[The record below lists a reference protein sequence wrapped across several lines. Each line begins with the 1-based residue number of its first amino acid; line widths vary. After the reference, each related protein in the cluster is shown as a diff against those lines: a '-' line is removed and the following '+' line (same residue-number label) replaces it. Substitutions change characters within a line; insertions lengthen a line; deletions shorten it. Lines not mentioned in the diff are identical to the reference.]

1 MQYFQL
7 RKCLTVYNGRN
18 CPRQKVSVEYSG
30 KKRYTLCVI
39 IIIRIPGI
47 KRNVSDKNGEIFIME
62 YREKKFKSGGE
73 NGKKDWKKENAGRNG
88 NNGRDVNGKTE
99 RNSGRKEAQNFVNGT
114 EKRNYGNQDKSVE
127 KKLGYIDEKLEKK
140 YGGAWNHTGE
150 KNMNAGDKKKAVS
163 AAKRQD
169 DRKTSH
175 VQGKNASVQTEAK
188 TERKKSLCP
197 HFKTCGGCQYLD
209 MPYEKQLEHKKKEVS
224 DLLRP
229 FCRVEEIIGMDDP
242 FHYRN
247 KVHAVMARDRKGH
260 IISGVYKEG
269 THTVLPVE
277 TCLIENKKADEIIG
291 TIRELLPSFKM
302 KVFDEDTGYGFLRHV
317 LVRTA
322 HATGEI
328 MVVLI
333 TASPVF
339 PSKNNFVKA
348 LRKVHPEITTVV
360 QNVNG
365 RDTSMV
371 LGEKEHVLYGPG
383 FIVDVLCGK
392 KFRISSKSFYQINPV
407 QTEKLYNLAIEAA
420 GLTGK
425 ETVVDAY
432 CGIGTIGIVAAS
444 AAKEV
449 IGVELNKD
457 AVRDAVTNAKANG
470 EKNIR
475 FYNNDAGKF
484 MVQMASQNAHADVVF
499 MDPPRSG
506 STEEFMD
513 AVAILNPDR
522 VVYVSCN
529 PETLARDLAY
539 FKKKGY
545 RAEKAWAVDQFPAT
559 SHVET
564 VVLLSKGEVDS
575 KKIRVEFSLEDMDMS
590 EFQDG
595 ATYTQIK
602 DYVLEHS
609 GLKVSNLYISQ
620 IKRKCGIEV
629 GKNYNLPKS
638 EDSRQPMCPPEKEK
652 AIREAFKYFG
662 MI

>member
-1 MQYFQL
+1 M
-7 RKCLTVYNGRN
+7 
-18 CPRQKVSVEYSG
+18 EYSG

-39 IIIRIPGI
+39 IIIRITGI
-47 KRNVSDKNGEIFIME
+47 KRNVSDKNGEIFIMG
-62 YREKKFKSGGE
+62 YMEKKFKGAGE
-73 NGKKDWKKENAGRNG
+73 NGKKNWKKENAGRNG
-88 NNGRDVNGKTE
+88 NNGRDVNGKIE
-99 RNSGRKEAQNFVNGT
+99 RNSGRKETQNFVSGT

-175 VQGKNASVQTEAK
+175 VQGKNASVQAEAK

-229 FCRVEEIIGMDDP
+229 FCRVEKIIGMDDP

-247 KVHAVMARDRKGH
+247 KVHAVMARDRKGR

-620 IKRKCGIEV
+620 IKRKCGIGV

-638 EDSRQPMCPPEKEK
+638 EDSRQPQCPPEKEK

>member
-1 MQYFQL
+1 M
-7 RKCLTVYNGRN
+7 
-18 CPRQKVSVEYSG
+18 EYSG

-39 IIIRIPGI
+39 IIIRITGI
-47 KRNVSDKNGEIFIME
+47 KRNVSDKNGEIFIMG
-62 YREKKFKSGGE
+62 YMEKKFKGAGE
-73 NGKKDWKKENAGRNG
+73 NGKKNWKKENAGRNG
-88 NNGRDVNGKTE
+88 NNGRDVNGKIE
-99 RNSGRKEAQNFVNGT
+99 RNSGRKETQNFVSGT

-175 VQGKNASVQTEAK
+175 VQGKNASVQAEAK

-229 FCRVEEIIGMDDP
+229 FCRVEKIIGMDDP

-247 KVHAVMARDRKGH
+247 KVHAVMARDRKGR

>member
-1 MQYFQL
+1 MEN
-7 RKCLTVYNGRN
+7 RENRDKKMKKMSEKREWTNGTGRTN
-18 CPRQKVSVEYSG
+18 Q
-30 KKRYTLCVI
+30 
-39 IIIRIPGI
+39 
-47 KRNVSDKNGEIFIME
+47 
-62 YREKKFKSGGE
+62 KSGYEKEE
-73 NGKKDWKKENAGRNG
+73 NGKKAGATRKSGEMMNTRARG
-88 NNGRDVNGKTE
+88 DQNNGKSGKNGGKPWT
-99 RNSGRKEAQNFVNGT
+99 ST
-114 EKRNYGNQDKSVE
+114 EKTLKS
-127 KKLGYIDEKLEKK
+127 
-140 YGGAWNHTGE
+140 
-150 KNMNAGDKKKAVS
+150 MDKKSAVQVTEHHGH
-163 AAKRQD
+163 AAK
-169 DRKTSH
+169 
-175 VQGKNASVQTEAK
+175 KN
-188 TERKKSLCP
+188 SLCP
-197 HFKTCGGCQYLD
+197 HFKSCGGCQYLD
-209 MPYEKQLEHKKKEVS
+209 MPYEKQLEHKKKEVA

-229 FCRVEEIIGMDDP
+229 FCKVETIIGMDDP

-247 KVHAVMARDRKGH
+247 KVHAVMARDRKGR

-360 QNVNG
+360 QNVND
-365 RDTSMV
+365 RNTSMV

-392 KFRISSKSFYQINPV
+392 KFRISSKSFYQINPA

-425 ETVVDAY
+425 EMVVDAY

-457 AVRDAVTNAKANG
+457 AVRDAVTNAKVNG

-545 RAEKAWAVDQFPAT
+545 RAEKAWAVDQFPMT
-559 SHVET
+559 GHVET
-564 VVLLSKGEVDS
+564 VCLLGRKIVNDKNVEYAHVDYEPKDAEYLKSAKGSASYRE
-575 KKIRVEFSLEDMDMS
+575 
-590 EFQDG
+590 
-595 ATYTQIK
+595 IK
-602 DYVLEHS
+602 EWIKEQHDVS
-609 GLKVSNLYISQ
+609 VSNLYIAQ
-620 IKRKCGIEV
+620 VKDKLGFEKRE
-629 GKNYNLPKS
+629 NYNTGAEGHRVPN
-638 EDSRQPMCPPEKEK
+638 CPAEKEK
-652 AIREAFKYFG
+652 LILEAFKHFR

>member
-1 MQYFQL
+1 
-7 RKCLTVYNGRN
+7 
-18 CPRQKVSVEYSG
+18 
-30 KKRYTLCVI
+30 
-39 IIIRIPGI
+39 
-47 KRNVSDKNGEIFIME
+47 ME
-62 YREKKFKSGGE
+62 YREKKFKSGGDK
-73 NGKKDWKKENAGRNG
+73 GKKNWKKENAGRNG
-88 NNGRDVNGKTE
+88 NNGRNVNGKTE
-99 RNSGRKEAQNFVNGT
+99 RNSGRKETQNFVSGT

-175 VQGKNASVQTEAK
+175 VQGKNASVQAEAK

-247 KVHAVMARDRKGH
+247 KVHAVMARDRKGR

-449 IGVELNKD
+449 IGVELNRD
-457 AVRDAVTNAKANG
+457 AVRDAVTNAKANS

-564 VVLLSKGEVDS
+564 VVLLSKGKVDS

-595 ATYTQIK
+595 ATYPQIK
-602 DYVLEHS
+602 EYVLEHT

-620 IKRKCGIEV
+620 IKRKCGIGV

-638 EDSRQPMCPPEKEK
+638 ENSRQPQCPPEKEK

>member
-1 MQYFQL
+1 
-7 RKCLTVYNGRN
+7 
-18 CPRQKVSVEYSG
+18 
-30 KKRYTLCVI
+30 
-39 IIIRIPGI
+39 
-47 KRNVSDKNGEIFIME
+47 ME
-62 YREKKFKSGGE
+62 YREKKFKSGGDK
-73 NGKKDWKKENAGRNG
+73 GKKNWKKENAGRNG

-99 RNSGRKEAQNFVNGT
+99 RNSGRKETQNFVSGT

-175 VQGKNASVQTEAK
+175 VQGKNASVQAEAK

-247 KVHAVMARDRKGH
+247 KVHAVMARDRKGR

-564 VVLLSKGEVDS
+564 VCQLVLRKPAVHINIDVD
-575 KKIRVEFSLEDMDMS
+575 VEELV
-590 EFQDG
+590 QDKRG
-595 ATYTQIK
+595 AATYGQIK

-609 GLKVSNLYISQ
+609 GLKVSSLYIAQ
-620 IKRKCGIEV
+620 VKQKYGIIERE
-629 GKNYNLPKS
+629 NYNKTKS
-638 EDSRQPMCPPEKEK
+638 ENVKQPQCPPEKEK
-652 AIREAFKYFG
+652 AITEALKHFG

>member
-1 MQYFQL
+1 MEN
-7 RKCLTVYNGRN
+7 RENRDKKMKKMSEKREWTNGTGRTN
-18 CPRQKVSVEYSG
+18 Q
-30 KKRYTLCVI
+30 
-39 IIIRIPGI
+39 
-47 KRNVSDKNGEIFIME
+47 
-62 YREKKFKSGGE
+62 KSGYEKEE
-73 NGKKDWKKENAGRNG
+73 NGKKAGATRKSGEMMNTRARG
-88 NNGRDVNGKTE
+88 DQNNGKSGKNGGKPWT
-99 RNSGRKEAQNFVNGT
+99 ST
-114 EKRNYGNQDKSVE
+114 EKTLKS
-127 KKLGYIDEKLEKK
+127 
-140 YGGAWNHTGE
+140 
-150 KNMNAGDKKKAVS
+150 MDKKSAVQVTEHHGH
-163 AAKRQD
+163 AAK
-169 DRKTSH
+169 
-175 VQGKNASVQTEAK
+175 KN
-188 TERKKSLCP
+188 SLCP
-197 HFKTCGGCQYLD
+197 HFKSCGGCQYLD
-209 MPYEKQLEHKKKEVS
+209 MPYEKQLEHKKKEVA

-229 FCRVEEIIGMDDP
+229 FCKVETIIGMDDP

-247 KVHAVMARDRKGH
+247 KVHAVMARDRKGR

-360 QNVNG
+360 QNVND
-365 RDTSMV
+365 RNTSMV

-425 ETVVDAY
+425 EMVVDAY

-457 AVRDAVTNAKANG
+457 AVRDAVTNAKVNG

-545 RAEKAWAVDQFPAT
+545 RAEKAWAVDQFPMT
-559 SHVET
+559 GHVET
-564 VVLLSKGEVDS
+564 VCLLGREIVNDKNVEYAHVDYEPKDAEYLKSAKGSASYRE
-575 KKIRVEFSLEDMDMS
+575 
-590 EFQDG
+590 
-595 ATYTQIK
+595 IK
-602 DYVLEHS
+602 EWIKEQHDVS
-609 GLKVSNLYISQ
+609 VSNLYIAQ
-620 IKRKCGIEV
+620 VKDKLGFEKRE
-629 GKNYNLPKS
+629 NYNTGAEGHRVPN
-638 EDSRQPMCPPEKEK
+638 CPAEKEK
-652 AIREAFKYFG
+652 LILEAFKHFR

>member
-1 MQYFQL
+1 
-7 RKCLTVYNGRN
+7 
-18 CPRQKVSVEYSG
+18 
-30 KKRYTLCVI
+30 
-39 IIIRIPGI
+39 
-47 KRNVSDKNGEIFIME
+47 ME

-73 NGKKDWKKENAGRNG
+73 NGKKNWKKENAGRNG

-99 RNSGRKEAQNFVNGT
+99 RNSGRKETQNFVSGT
-114 EKRNYGNQDKSVE
+114 EKRNGRNYGNQDKSVE

-150 KNMNAGDKKKAVS
+150 KNMNAGDKKRAVS

-169 DRKTSH
+169 DRKTAH
-175 VQGKNASVQTEAK
+175 VQGKNASVQAEAK

-247 KVHAVMARDRKGH
+247 KVHAVMARDRKGR

-545 RAEKAWAVDQFPAT
+545 KAERGWAVDQFPMT
-559 SHVET
+559 GHVET
-564 VVLLSKGEVDS
+564 VVGLQ
-575 KKIRVEFSLEDMDMS
+575 R
-590 EFQDG
+590 
-595 ATYTQIK
+595 K
-602 DYVLEHS
+602 DT
-609 GLKVSNLYISQ
+609 
-620 IKRKCGIEV
+620 
-629 GKNYNLPKS
+629 
-638 EDSRQPMCPPEKEK
+638 
-652 AIREAFKYFG
+652 
-662 MI
+662 